1 MSRIANSLS
10 LVRFGVPLLFAG
22 MFVLAGCRSP
32 TDPRAQ
38 EKGKDGTG
46 VPTVKA
52 AKPAR
57 KTMTHKIE
65 QPGEIKA
72 FLQTPILV
80 RVSGYVA
87 KVYKDIGEPV
97 KEGELLA
104 ELSVPEMDA
113 ELELKRAEVTVAEA
127 KIDQARKLSA
137 AADAD
142 LKSAE
147 AKVKE
152 AESSRL
158 RVAAELKLAES
169 RYGRFK
175 KSAATLTGENI
186 EEAKLGVDAAEAAV
200 GEVAAKIGS
209 AEAERVSFEAKR
221 DKARTDIKLAEAQ
234 RKVAAADE
242 RRLAALVQYAKLT
255 APFAG
260 VVTWRNVDPGWL
272 LEPRAGAKGE
282 PVFVVASLDPVRVY
296 VDVPESD
303 AVLVKD
309 GTPAVVRVQALK
321 GEAFQGKVTRT
332 SWSLDAKERT
342 LRTEIDLKNTDGKL
356 RPGMYISSVIT
367 LEHLDVWTV
376 PASAVVTQGDQTFCF
391 LVEGGKKAVRT
402 PIQVGF
408 RDAQSVEVVKKRT
421 PGPEG
426 RWEDFSRDDEI
437 ITNPASSLTDGQ
449 TVQIDGKS

>member
-1 MSRIANSLS
+1 MSRIAN
-10 LVRFGVPLLFAG
+10 RAWLLFAG
-22 MFVLAGCRSP
+22 LFVLAGCRPPADP
-32 TDPRAQ
+32 TAQ
-38 EKGKDGTG
+38 EKGSKDAA
-46 VPTVKA
+46 VPMVKT

-57 KTMTHKIE
+57 KTMSHKIE

-80 RVSGYVA
+80 RITGHVA

-104 ELSVPEMDA
+104 ELSVPEMDE
-113 ELELKRAEVTVAEA
+113 ELELKRAEVTVADA
-127 KIDQARKLSA
+127 KIEQARKLSA

-147 AKVKE
+147 ARVKE

-158 RVAAELKLAES
+158 RVGAELKLAES

-175 KSAATLTGENI
+175 KSSVLTGENI

-200 GEVAAKIGS
+200 AEVAAKIGS
-209 AEAERVSFEAKR
+209 AEAERVSVEAKR
-221 DKARTDIKLAEAQ
+221 DKARTDIKLAQAH

-242 RRLAALVQYAKLT
+242 RRLAALLQYAKVT

-272 LEPRAGAKGE
+272 LQPSTGAKGE

-321 GEAFQGKVTRT
+321 GEAFKGTVTRT

-356 RPGMYISSVIT
+356 RPGMYVTSVIT
-367 LEHLDVWTV
+367 LEHPDVWTV
-376 PASAVVTQGDQTFCF
+376 PASAVITQGDQTFCF
-391 LVEGGKKAVRT
+391 LIDGSTKAKRT

-408 RDAQSVEVVKKRT
+408 RDAQSVEVVKKQT

-426 RWEDFSRDDEI
+426 RWEDFSRDDEV
-437 ITNPASSLTDGQ
+437 ITNNPSSLTDGQ
-449 TVQIDGKS
+449 AVQLGGKS